1 MTVAQNRREITL
13 LNDQDLYLFNEGTH
27 LRLHEKLGACPLT
40 VEGVKGTYFA
50 VWAPNAEQ
58 VFVMGDFNAWDKTSH
73 PLRPRGQSGIWEG
86 FVSGAGEGAV
96 YKYHLI
102 SRYNGYRVDKADP
115 FACYTEAPPKTASI
129 VWDLEYTW
137 GDKDWMAGRSRC
149 AALEA
154 PIAIYEV
161 HLGSWRRVPEEA
173 HRPLTYRELAPKLAE
188 YVRQMGFTHV
198 EFLPVM
204 EHPFYGS
211 WGYQTTG
218 NGTGKLRGLDAAPM
232 PLHGRPY
239 SLAFNLP
246 PLAAVFFKWE
256 EG

>member
-58 VFVMGDFNAWDKTSH
+58 VFVMGDFDAWDKTSH

-137 GDKDWMAGRSRC
+137 GDKDWMAGRGRVVLPLRPPSPSTRSTS
-149 AALEA
+149 A
-154 PIAIYEV
+154 P
-161 HLGSWRRVPEEA
+161 GDGCPRKP
-173 HRPLTYRELAPKLAE
+173 T
-188 YVRQMGFTHV
+188 VRS
-198 EFLPVM
+198 P
-204 EHPFYGS
+204 
-211 WGYQTTG
+211 TG
-218 NGTGKLRGLDAAPM
+218 NWLRNSPSTS
-232 PLHGRPY
+232 GRWASPT
-239 SLAFNLP
+239 SNSSR
-246 PLAAVFFKWE
+246 
-256 EG
+256 